1 MPKVFF
7 GHDGLRDIQQRT
19 EELESNTSAEV
30 RVKIVGKSSENIAE
44 DFREQAVT
52 EFYNEEMNGTRNQT
66 GILILAILD
75 RDRKKRKI
83 EIFADEGISEKIS
96 QEELND
102 IAKAGTE
109 YLFKG
114 YGTDGVFLVLQ
125 KLSEKFEQFFPRKET
140 DINELPDEVIVE
152 DNADIMVTEDDK
164 DKE

>member
-66 GILILAILD
+66 GILILVILD
-75 RDRKKRKI
+75 RDRMKRKI
-83 EIFADEGISEKIS
+83 EIFTDEGIGEKIS

-102 IAKAGTE
+102 IAKTGTAC
-109 YLFKG
+109 LFKG
-114 YGTDGVFLVLQ
+114 HGTDGVFLVLQ
-125 KLSEKFEQFFPRKET
+125 KLSEKLEQFFPRKEL
-140 DINELPDEVIVE
+140 DINELPNEVIVE
-152 DNADIMVTEDDK
+152 DNADSMEVEAEDDK
-164 DKE
+164 E

>member
-52 EFYNEEMNGTRNQT
+52 EFYNEGMNGTRNQT
-66 GILILAILD
+66 GILILVILD
-75 RDRKKRKI
+75 RDRMKRKI
-83 EIFADEGISEKIS
+83 EIFTDEGIGEKIS

-102 IAKAGTE
+102 IAKTE
-109 YLFKG
+109 IG
-114 YGTDGVFLVLQ
+114 RASCRERV
-125 KLSEKFEQFFPRKET
+125 
-140 DINELPDEVIVE
+140 
-152 DNADIMVTEDDK
+152 
-164 DKE
+164 